1 MIPCIN
7 FYLLL
12 NLLLGLV
19 LVIVKLKAHK
29 HATLTQVSKKKLAN
43 LADSDSINKD
53 KLSGSAPINNNKHS
67 GST

>member
-29 HATLTQVSKKKLAN
+29 HATLTKESEKAGKL
-43 LADSDSINKD
+43 
-53 KLSGSAPINNNKHS
+53 GRQ
-67 GST
+67 